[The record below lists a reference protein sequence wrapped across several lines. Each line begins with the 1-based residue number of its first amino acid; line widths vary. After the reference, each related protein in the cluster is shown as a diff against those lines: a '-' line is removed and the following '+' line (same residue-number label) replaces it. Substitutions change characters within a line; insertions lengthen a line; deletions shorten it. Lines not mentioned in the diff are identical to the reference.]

1 MWYVSVWCV
10 MLWLSH
16 EGWLLLAEVPP
27 AFARYP
33 CFLRSSMK
41 QFCWDLIPAAT
52 SSLYTISALRTSQF
66 LTHCI
71 HTALSPHPPPSP
83 FAFPA
88 CFRPLPD
95 GAMMQCCVA
104 VLCWRACSH
113 VSGRIMYHIWYY
125 LIIMDH
131 KLKKTEEIEENV
143 RQDRCSCST
152 IAGHL
157 EPNRYTALQTWKG
170 PFLELLGCYNL
181 VIVSND
187 GYLKKQATAKR

>member
-1 MWYVSVWCV
+1 MCYVMAFSRRLASASWSPSCFRKVPLFSSKQYETV
-10 MLWLSH
+10 
-16 EGWLLLAEVPP
+16 LLRLNPRCDIV
-27 AFARYP
+27 
-33 CFLRSSMK
+33 
-41 QFCWDLIPAAT
+41 
-52 SSLYTISALRTSQF
+52 SLYHLRTSH
-66 LTHCI
+66 LPI
-71 HTALSPHPPPSP
+71 PHTLHSHRSFTTPSSFP

-88 CFRPLPD
+88 CFRRLPD

-131 KLKKTEEIEENV
+131 KLKKTEEIEEKV

-181 VIVSND
+181 VIVIND